1 MTDARAR
8 FSCDR
13 LGIFGT
19 GRVARAMLLGLAPAS
34 RSAPL
39 LYGRNPDKARA
50 AASQVDGVD
59 VAAQPGD
66 LARLCDLIVIAV
78 SDDAVADAAHQL
90 AQHDPLA
97 HHPIAF
103 HVSGRSG
110 AAALAPLERLGALTA
125 AVHPVMTFTGD
136 AETEV
141 RRMDGARFA
150 ITGSTPQAS
159 DRAAAIVER
168 LGGVAF
174 AIEEEMRPLYHGAL
188 SHAANHLATLLEGAA
203 GALEAAGVAAPYSV
217 LAPLVRAAV
226 ENSLDRGFASLSGPL
241 LRGDDVTIRNH
252 LVAFDRHNPALL
264 PAYRA
269 MALATLDL
277 LAREDGKASAAC
289 RTVLEDWPGSAG

>member
-50 AASQVDGVD
+50 AASQVEGVD

-90 AQHDPLA
+90 AQHDPLVY
-97 HHPIAF
+97 HPIVF

-141 RRMDGARFA
+141 QRMDGARFA

-159 DRAAAIVER
+159 ARAAAIVER

-203 GALEAAGVAAPYSV
+203 GALDVAGVAEPYTV

-241 LRGDDVTIRNH
+241 LRGDDATIRNH
-252 LVAFDRHNPALL
+252 LIAFDRHNPALL

-277 LAREDGKASAAC
+277 LAREDGKASAAS
-289 RTVLEDWPGSAG
+289 RTVLEDWRGSAD